1 MTTAVIGV
9 QWGDEGKGK
18 IVDLLAPNFDI
29 CCRDQGGDNAGHTVV
44 VGGHK
49 TVLHL
54 ITSGI
59 LSSRTR
65 SVLGCGV
72 KINPNSLD
80 YEIEELRS
88 KGIPINR
95 ARLLVSDRAHLIL
108 PYHIARDCASEIGE
122 GIGTTLKGI
131 GPAYEDEV
139 GRRGIRVCD
148 VLQWSNSALERKIE
162 EYCQRADNLIH
173 YVNKVSYRSLVAFE
187 KERKKMLRDSLE
199 PYLEPDHNPPL
210 AEKKQILNHAAIIE
224 MLRRHKPLLQE
235 HACDTATYLQDQ
247 KSVLHEAAQGALL
260 DINMGT
266 YPMVTSSC
274 TGYGGLLTGS
284 GTATR
289 FDRVIGVVK
298 AYSTRVG
305 GGTMPTELKDAI
317 GDYLQSCGNEVG
329 ATTGRKRRC
338 GWLDL
343 VAVKHGLRIAGATEL
358 ALTKLDIL
366 DGLAEIQICT
376 GYTLDGTDVSFPP
389 MNDQLERVVPQYK
402 TFEGWKKPI
411 GEIRRREDLPKE
423 AQAYLSFIEQET
435 KLPIRIIGV
444 GEDRD
449 ATILA
454 PSEISY
460 GALRDGR

>member
-1 MTTAVIGV
+1 MVTAVIGV

-44 VGGHK
+44 VGGQK

-59 LSSRTR
+59 LSLRTR

-80 YEIEELRS
+80 YEIEDMRS
-88 KGIPINR
+88 KGITINR
-95 ARLLVSDRAHLIL
+95 ERLLVSERAHLIL
-108 PYHIARDCASEIGE
+108 PYHIARDCASEIEE

-148 VLQWSNSALERKIE
+148 VLKWTNSALERKIE
-162 EYCQRADNLIH
+162 EYCERADNLIN
-173 YVNKVSYRSLVAFE
+173 YVNKVSYRSLIAFE
-187 KERKKMLRDSLE
+187 KERKKMLRDSLA
-199 PYLEPDHNPPL
+199 PYLEPEHNTGAQ
-210 AEKKQILNHAAIIE
+210 AEQEKILDPAAIME

-235 HACDTATYLQDQ
+235 HACDTSTYLQD
-247 KSVLHEAAQGALL
+247 KTSVLHEAAQGALL

-289 FDRVIGVVK
+289 FDTVIGVVK

-305 GGTMPTELKDAI
+305 RGAMPTELEDDI
-317 GDYLQSCGNEVG
+317 GRQLQSVGNEVG

-343 VAVKHGLRIAGATEL
+343 VAVKHGLKIAGATEL

-366 DGLAEIQICT
+366 DVFPSINVCT
-376 GYTLDGTDVSFPP
+376 GYLLDGKDVSFPP

-402 TFEGWKKPI
+402 PFKGWEKPI

-444 GEDRD
+444 GEDRT
-449 ATILA
+449 ATILT
-454 PSEISY
+454 PRQNVNS
-460 GALRDGR
+460 GF